1 MRLAISLAAG
11 ACGSLIAWGTSP
23 VPSPAPGAR
32 PAAARA
38 AARGEYL
45 VNAMGCHDCHTPKKI
60 GPQGPVRD
68 ESRLLAGQPQEDTV
82 TVPARVAPPW
92 TFATNAHMGAWSGPW
107 GISYAINLTPD
118 EDTGLGSWSEETFV
132 KAMRTAK
139 HMGVSRPIL
148 PPMPWYS
155 LNALTDADLRAV
167 YAYLRTIPAV
177 KNRVPE
183 PVPPASPPA
192 AR

>member
-1 MRLAISLAAG
+1 MRLSMRLAAG
-11 ACGSLIAWGTSP
+11 ACGSLIAA
-23 VPSPAPGAR
+23 SPASGSAR
-32 PAAARA
+32 PAATGA

-45 VNAMGCHDCHTPKKI
+45 VNAMGCNDCHTPKKMT
-60 GPQGPVRD
+60 PQGPVPD
-68 ESRLLAGQPQEDTV
+68 ESRLLAGQPQEDKA
-82 TVPARVAPPW
+82 TVPATLAPPW
-92 TFATNAHMGAWSGPW
+92 FGATNAHMGAWSGPW

-118 EDTGLGSWSEETFV
+118 ENTGLGSWSEDTFME
-132 KAMRTAK
+132 AMRTGK

-155 LNALTDADLRAV
+155 LNALTDADLKAV
-167 YAYLRTIPAV
+167 YAYLRTIPAI

-183 PVPPASPPA
+183 PVAPASPPV